1 MIGMGVPP
9 VEPIAGAESSI
20 WPAIITAILF
30 GTLLVA
36 TSEPSPPRRF
46 RMRRSTSSSRPRE
59 RRRDGVSRFP
69 RVTTTLYDSVND
81 LMPL

>member
-1 MIGMGVPP
+1 MGVPP

-36 TSEPSPPRRF
+36 TIWTYLRNRHAA
-46 RMRRSTSSSRPRE
+46 TLPRE
-59 RRRDGVSRFP
+59 EEEEHQ
-69 RVTTTLYDSVND
+69 L
-81 LMPL
+81 LKAA

>member
-20 WPAIITAILF
+20 WPAIITAIVF

-36 TSEPSPPRRF
+36 TIWTLPSQP
-46 RMRRSTSSSRPRE
+46 SH
-59 RRRDGVSRFP
+59 RDAP
-69 RVTTTLYDSVND
+69 T
-81 LMPL
+81 

>member
-20 WPAIITAILF
+20 WPAIITAIVF

-36 TSEPSPPRRF
+36 TIWTYLRN
-46 RMRRSTSSSRPRE
+46 RPAA
-59 RRRDGVSRFP
+59 
-69 RVTTTLYDSVND
+69 TLPHEHEEEEHQV
-81 LMPL
+81 LKAA

>member
-20 WPAIITAILF
+20 WPAIITTIVF

-36 TSEPSPPRRF
+36 TIWTYLRN
-46 RMRRSTSSSRPRE
+46 RPAR
-59 RRRDGVSRFP
+59 
-69 RVTTTLYDSVND
+69 TLPHEEEHQ
-81 LMPL
+81 LLKAA